1 MSGFS
6 RTVCLRSATLA
17 IDATKTWG
25 VSGSYLSF
33 SDASYRNLTGTLRYY
48 PRAAMSGFYIGGRLG
63 VHRIGNDF
71 GSGTFLGAG
80 PDIGYSRLLGAKPNV
95 SIALGI
101 GAMRLFGGDLAGVSS
116 TIPTL
121 RLIDV
126 GIAF

>member
-1 MSGFS
+1 M
-6 RTVCLRSATLA
+6 R
-17 IDATKTWG
+17 
-25 VSGSYLSF
+25 
-33 SDASYRNLTGTLRYY
+33 
-48 PRAAMSGFYIGGRLG
+48 
-63 VHRIGNDF
+63 RIGNDF

-101 GAMRLFGGDLAGVSS
+101 GAMRLFGGDLQGVSF